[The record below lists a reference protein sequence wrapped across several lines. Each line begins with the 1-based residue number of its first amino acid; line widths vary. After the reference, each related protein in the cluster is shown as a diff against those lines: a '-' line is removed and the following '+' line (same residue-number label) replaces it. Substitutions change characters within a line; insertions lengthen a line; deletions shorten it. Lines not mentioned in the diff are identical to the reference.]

1 MNKKNSDSKADFLF
15 TLSHEIKNAL
25 NIINGMCCMIKNNTD
40 DRERTLKYLNRICS
54 VTEYI
59 SELLNKCIDIS
70 VFKSNRFR
78 IDQKP
83 FKMDELKEE
92 MYQLLLPLAEKKNI
106 DFQVI
111 YKHDR
116 NKEVIGDYGRL
127 LQIMINLATN
137 SIKYTPNGGNIILRL
152 DEEFEYITETTYR
165 FVCIDDGIGMD
176 EEFQKHIFEPF
187 TRAEDDRVRQV
198 KGTGLG
204 MTIVRDMVDA
214 MGGSIHIASAID
226 TGTTVTIRLKLKN
239 YIRKG

>member
-1 MNKKNSDSKADFLF
+1 MNEKNSDSKADFLF

-78 IDQKP
+78 IDQNP

-176 EEFQKHIFEPF
+176 EEFQKHVFEPF

>member
-25 NIINGMCCMIKNNTD
+25 NIINGMCCMIKNNID

-59 SELLNKCIDIS
+59 SEVLNKCIDIT
-70 VFKSNRFR
+70 VFKSNRFS
-78 IDQKP
+78 IEQKP
-83 FKMDELKEE
+83 FKLNELKEE
-92 MYQLLLPLAEKKNI
+92 IYQLLLPLAEKKNI

-111 YKHDR
+111 YRHDKD
-116 NKEVIGDYGRL
+116 KEVIGDYGGL

-137 SIKYTPNGGNIILRL
+137 SIKYTPDGGHITLRL
-152 DEEFEYITETTYR
+152 DEEFEYIAETTYR
-165 FVCIDDGIGMD
+165 FVCMDDGIGMD
-176 EEFQKHIFEPF
+176 EDFLEHIFEPF
-187 TRAEDDRVRQV
+187 ARAEDDRVRQV

-204 MTIVRDMVDA
+204 MAIVGDMVEA
-214 MGGSIHIASAID
+214 MGGSIHITSAID
-226 TGTTVTIRLKLKN
+226 VGTIVTIRLKLKN